1 MTKELFADT
10 ISGIGI
16 NKGVIRMDFVS
27 QSATEKNAKG
37 QPLDEFR
44 QRIVMPVEGFLRMQA
59 MMQSMMQKLQDA
71 GALTPRQPNGAPKI
85 MPPPAAPKKR

>member
-1 MTKELFADT
+1 MTKEMFADT

-37 QPLDEFR
+37 QPVDEFR
-44 QRIVMPVEGFLRMQA
+44 QRVVMPVEGFLRMHA

-71 GALTPRQPNGAPKI
+71 GALTPRPAGGAPKI
-85 MPPPAAPKKR
+85 ALPGAAPKKR